1 LWEQELVAEIKRY
14 IQKRRDMTVLEIG
27 CSNGRWLRWFKREY
41 DANVFGID
49 TSLAGAASVENFI
62 LADGLHLPL
71 RENTFDVVFSMG
83 LIEHFESSMSRRKLI
98 EEHVRVAERHAG
110 IVWIEHPNM
119 DFSLSYVWTKLY
131 YDRRQGYRHYRLT
144 RNETKKHLRTMN
156 IEILAACLIGWFPP
170 KLTRLFPLVLDLS
183 PSALSR
189 RFPAI
194 TTTLEK
200 VLLKK
205 IFEHQLTAE
214 NFLVI
219 GRRTI

>member
-1 LWEQELVAEIKRY
+1 
-14 IQKRRDMTVLEIG
+14 
-27 CSNGRWLRWFKREY
+27 
-41 DANVFGID
+41 
-49 TSLAGAASVENFI
+49 
-62 LADGLHLPL
+62 
-71 RENTFDVVFSMG
+71 
-83 LIEHFESSMSRRKLI
+83 MSRRKLI
-98 EEHVRVAERHAG
+98 EEHVRVTEQHG

-131 YDRRQGYRHYRLT
+131 CEHRQRYRHYRLT

-156 IEILAACLIGWFPP
+156 IKIFAVPLIRWFPP
-170 KLTRLFPLVLDLS
+170 KLTRLFPLALGLS
-183 PSALSR
+183 PCALCR
-189 RFPAI
+189 CFPAI

-205 IFEHQLTAE
+205 IFEHRLMAE